1 MPSENFAPR
10 AVQID
15 ARALR
20 VLAHPLRTR
29 LLSELRRNGPATAT
43 GLAQQ
48 LGTNT
53 GATSYHLRKLAEVGL
68 VEETADGVGRE
79 RWWAAA
85 HDMHSWSAG
94 DFVGDPDAEAA
105 MEWLQGEYFR
115 QFTQHAQD
123 WAAEESSWPLA
134 WREAAG
140 ASDYLLQLTPPQL
153 QAMLREIYA
162 VVERYRAAGA
172 AAGSTPDEAAGG
184 APNET
189 DDHGDDRRRVLF
201 YLHAFPEPGTGAP
214 S

>member
-1 MPSENFAPR
+1 MATEHTGPR

-43 GLAQQ
+43 GLARE

-53 GATSYHLRKLAEVGL
+53 GATSYHLRKLADVGL
-68 VEETADGVGRE
+68 VEETADGTGRE
-79 RWWAAA
+79 RWWTAA

-94 DFVGDPDAEAA
+94 DFVGDPDSEAA

-115 QFTQHAQD
+115 QFTQRAQD
-123 WAAEESSWPLA
+123 WAAEESTWPLA

-140 ASDYLLQLTPPQL
+140 ASDYLLQLTPLEL
-153 QAMLREIYA
+153 QAMLQEIYA
-162 VVERYRAAGA
+162 VVERYRAGGA
-172 AAGSTPDEAAGG
+172 AADSTPEERTDG
-184 APNET
+184 AQVET
-189 DDHGDDRRRVLF
+189 DHPADDRRRVLF
-201 YLHAFPEPGTGAP
+201 YLHAFPEPGRKGQ
-214 S
+214 